1 MTEYITPLEEAC
13 LNAQELAAGLACS
26 ALVQDLIK
34 KGEEAAAILEDRN
47 ASKEKRLTALADRRH
62 INTTLNVIAMQRSM
76 LGIGG

>member
-1 MTEYITPLEEAC
+1 MTKYITPLEEAC
-13 LNAQELAAGLACS
+13 LNAQDFAAGLACS
-26 ALVQDLIK
+26 ALVQDLVK

-47 ASKEKRLTALADRRH
+47 ASKEKRITALADSTH